1 MKTQLTRG
9 IGVAQMI
16 RRQKGVTLIE
26 MLIGLALSLIVTS
39 SMVVLMSNSLGTAT
53 RITQMSQLTDE
64 LRNTMSMLSR
74 DVRRANYNPY
84 ALYCYANPDCGVD
97 DSTVRVN
104 FINDLNS
111 VAYQGNTC
119 LVYFLQRE
127 DEDYGDGDPGNI
139 SGGGFRLVTDGGV
152 GWVEMWTGGV
162 EEVAPPADC
171 TGNSWIPVTD
181 PGFVNITELT
191 VNDDDG
197 SFENTV
203 NRLDGSVMLTQRVR
217 QIRVQLRGELLIDDT
232 ISRRIEDVIRVRNDF
247 IQSS

>member
-64 LRNTMSMLSR
+64 LRNTMSMLTR

-84 ALYCYANPDCGVD
+84 SIYCYANSDCGVD
-97 DSTVRVN
+97 DTTVRVN
-104 FINDLNS
+104 FVNDLEPPPGAGDTS
-111 VAYQGNTC
+111 C
-119 LVYFLQRE
+119 LVYFIERVVEE
-127 DEDYGDGDPGNI
+127 DGLPGDIG
-139 SGGGFRLVTDGGV
+139 GGGFRLVTAGGF
-152 GWVEMWTGGV
+152 GRIEMWTGDL
-162 EEVAPPADC
+162 APPANC
-171 TGNSWIPVTD
+171 AGGGSWTPVTD
-181 PGFVNITELT
+181 PDFVNITEFT
-191 VNDDDG
+191 VNRDDG
-197 SFENTV
+197 SFSGTV
-203 NRLDGSVMLTQRVR
+203 KRADGTVMLTQRVR
-217 QIRVQLRGELLIDDT
+217 QIRVQLEGQLLIDDT
-232 ISRRIEDVIRVRNDF
+232 IRRRVEDIIRVRNDF